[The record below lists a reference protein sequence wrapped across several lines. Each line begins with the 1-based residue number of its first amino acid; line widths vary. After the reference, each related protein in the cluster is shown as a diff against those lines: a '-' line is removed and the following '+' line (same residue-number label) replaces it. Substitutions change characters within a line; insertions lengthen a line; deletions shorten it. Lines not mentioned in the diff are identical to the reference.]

1 MSDNDKGEAKEAS
14 KTAPES
20 LEPNKAVV
28 EQRMESLNAGL
39 QSVKPPASPAS
50 SSGRSREKF
59 AAVKGMNDLLPP
71 QIETWQFLERTAR
84 ELFGTWGYAEVRT
97 PILEDTALFV
107 RSVGEVTDIVSKEM
121 YTFTDK
127 GDRSLTMRP
136 ENTAPAVRAYI
147 EHGFAQ
153 QPVTRWYYL
162 GPMFRY
168 ERMKTGRY
176 RQFYQLGA
184 EAYGSQD
191 ASQDV
196 ENIALAWHFLKAI
209 GVQHV
214 TLHLNSLGDA
224 SDRPTYLAALKAH
237 FAPHLASFSDAAK
250 ETFERNTMRL
260 LDTKEEAL
268 HPLVESAP
276 RVGDFLGEAAA
287 KHFEE
292 VKALLGTLGIPFVL
306 DPTLVRGLD
315 YYTRTTFEFIYEPP
329 AGDNAL
335 GTAGTVCGG
344 GRYDNLVKELGGP
357 EKPAVGFAMGLDR
370 LVLLL
375 ESLGKRPERLPLL
388 FVATMDGELKAH
400 ALKLVTDLRG
410 QGLFVD
416 FDPRGGK
423 IKRQVERAS
432 TLKAR
437 YFAVYGE
444 REHQSRTLTLKAMD
458 LPDGDPNKEVSVGLD
473 ALSGWLAAAR

>member
-1 MSDNDKGEAKEAS
+1 MSQK
-14 KTAPES
+14 
-20 LEPNKAVV
+20 LV
-28 EQRMESLNAGL
+28 
-39 QSVKPPASPAS
+39 
-50 SSGRSREKF
+50 
-59 AAVKGMNDLLPP
+59 AVKGMNDLMSP
-71 QIETWQFLERTAR
+71 QIETWQFVERTAR
-84 ELFGTWGYAEVRT
+84 EMFGTWGYSEIRT
-97 PILEDTALFV
+97 PIVEDTALFV

-121 YTFTDK
+121 YTFEDK
-127 GDRSLTMRP
+127 GGRSITMRP

-147 EHGFAQ
+147 EHGLGQ

-176 RQFYQLGA
+176 RQFYQIGA
-184 EAYGSQD
+184 EAYGPAD

-209 GVQHV
+209 GIQHV

-224 SDRPTYLAALKAH
+224 PDRPKYLEALKAY
-237 FAPHLASFSDAAK
+237 FAPHVATFSDAAK

-268 HPLVESAP
+268 RPLVAGAP
-276 RVGDFLGEAAA
+276 VIGDFLGEAAKA
-287 KHFEE
+287 HFDE
-292 VKALLGTLGIPFVL
+292 VKALLTTLGIPFVL
-306 DPTLVRGLD
+306 DRALVRGLD

-344 GRYDNLVKELGGP
+344 GRYDNLVHELGGP

-375 ESLGKRPERLPLL
+375 ESLGKQPERRPLL
-388 FVATMDGELKAH
+388 FIATMEGELKAH
-400 ALKLVTDLRG
+400 AVKLVTELRMK
-410 QGLFVD
+410 GLAVD

-432 TLKAR
+432 SVKAR
-437 YFAVYGE
+437 HFVVYGQS
-444 REHQSRTLTLKAMD
+444 EHEARAFKIKNMD
-458 LPDGDPNKEVSVGLD
+458 LPDGDPNKEATVPLDGL
-473 ALSGWLAAAR
+473 AEWLLNAARVAPVTTPPGS

>member
-1 MSDNDKGEAKEAS
+1 MS
-14 KTAPES
+14 
-20 LEPNKAVV
+20 
-28 EQRMESLNAGL
+28 Q
-39 QSVKPPASPAS
+39 
-50 SSGRSREKF
+50 KF

-71 QIETWQFLERTAR
+71 QIEIWQFLERTAR
-84 ELFGTWGYAEVRT
+84 EVFGTWGYSEIRT
-97 PILEDTALFV
+97 PIVEDTALFV

-127 GDRSLTMRP
+127 GDRSITMRP

-184 EAYGSQD
+184 EAYGSAD

-196 ENIALAWHFLKAI
+196 ENIALAWHYLKAI
-209 GVQHV
+209 GVKHV
-214 TLHLNSLGDA
+214 TLHLNTLGDA
-224 SDRPTYLAALKAH
+224 SDRPRYLEALKAH
-237 FAPHLASFSDAAK
+237 FAPHVSTFSEIAK

-260 LDTKEEAL
+260 LDTKDEAL
-268 HPLVESAP
+268 KGLIESAP
-276 RVGDFLGEAAA
+276 SLSDFVGEGAK
-287 KHFEE
+287 KHFDE
-292 VKALLGTLGIPFVL
+292 VKALLTALEIPFVI
-306 DPTLVRGLD
+306 DPKLVRGLD

-344 GRYDNLVKELGGP
+344 GRYDNLVHELGGP

-370 LVLLL
+370 LVLLM
-375 ESLGKRPERLPLL
+375 EALGKQPERRPVL
-388 FVATMDGELKAH
+388 FVATMDGDLKVH
-400 ALKLVTDLRG
+400 AVKLVTDLRA
-410 QGLFVD
+410 QGFAVD

-423 IKRQVERAS
+423 IKRQIERAS
-432 TLKAR
+432 AVKAR
-437 YFAVYGE
+437 HFFVYGQS
-444 REHQSRTLTLKAMD
+444 EHEARSIKIKNMD
-458 LPDGDPNKEVSVGLD
+458 LPDGAPEKEVTVPLD
-473 ALSGWLAAAR
+473 GLAAWLLNATKTAPVTP

>member
-1 MSDNDKGEAKEAS
+1 MSDAS
-14 KTAPES
+14 G
-20 LEPNKAVV
+20 
-28 EQRMESLNAGL
+28 QG
-39 QSVKPPASPAS
+39 
-50 SSGRSREKF
+50 GRGREKF

-84 ELFGTWGYAEVRT
+84 DMFGTWGYSEVRT
-97 PILEDTALFV
+97 PILEDTGLFV

-127 GDRSLTMRP
+127 GDRSVTMRP
-136 ENTAPAVRAYI
+136 ENTAPAVRAYL

-184 EAYGSQD
+184 EAYGAGD

-196 ENIALAWHFLKAI
+196 ENIALAHAYLKAI

-224 SDRPTYLAALKAH
+224 ADRPRYLEALKAH
-237 FAPHLASFSDAAK
+237 FAPHVPGFSEAAK
-250 ETFERNTMRL
+250 DTFERNTMRL
-260 LDTKEEAL
+260 LDSKEEAL
-268 HPLVESAP
+268 RPLVEAAP

-287 KHFEE
+287 RHFDE
-292 VKALLGTLGIPFVL
+292 VKALLSTLGIPFVV
-306 DPTLVRGLD
+306 DPRLVRGLD
-315 YYTRTTFEFIYEPP
+315 YYTRTTFEFVYEPP
-329 AGDNAL
+329 AGDSAL

-344 GRYDNLVKELGGP
+344 GRYDDLVRQLGGP
-357 EKPAVGFAMGLDR
+357 DKPAVGFAMGLDR

-375 ESLGKRPERLPLL
+375 EALGKRPARRPLL
-388 FVATMDGELKAH
+388 FVATMDGALKAE
-400 ALKLVTDLRG
+400 AVKLVTELRLA
-410 QGLFVD
+410 GLCVD

-423 IKRQVERAS
+423 VKRQIERAS
-432 TLKAR
+432 ALAAR

-444 REHQSRTLTLKAMD
+444 REHQARTLTLKALD
-458 LPDGDPNKEVSVGLD
+458 LPDGDPGKETQVGLD
-473 ALSGWLAAAR
+473 GLEDWLRRQ

>member
-1 MSDNDKGEAKEAS
+1 MS
-14 KTAPES
+14 
-20 LEPNKAVV
+20 
-28 EQRMESLNAGL
+28 Q
-39 QSVKPPASPAS
+39 
-50 SSGRSREKF
+50 KF

-84 ELFGTWGYAEVRT
+84 EVFGAWGYAEVRT
-97 PILEDTALFV
+97 PIVEDTALFV

-121 YTFTDK
+121 YTFDDK
-127 GDRSLTMRP
+127 AGRSITLRP

-147 EHGFAQ
+147 ENGFAQ
-153 QPVTRWYYL
+153 QPVTRWFYT

-191 ASQDV
+191 AAQDV
-196 ENIALAWHFLKAI
+196 ENIALAWHYLKAI

-224 SDRPTYLAALKAH
+224 ADRPKFLEALRAH
-237 FAPHLASFSDAAK
+237 FAPHLSTFSDTAK

-260 LDTKEEAL
+260 LDTKEEVLA
-268 HPLVESAP
+268 PLVASAP
-276 RVGDFLGEAAA
+276 RVGDFLGDAANA
-287 KHFEE
+287 HFDE
-292 VKALLGTLGIPFVL
+292 VKSLLASLDIPFVL
-306 DPTLVRGLD
+306 DPKLVRGLD

-329 AGDNAL
+329 AGENAL

-375 ESLGKRPERLPLL
+375 EALGKRPERRPVFFL
-388 FVATMDGELKAH
+388 ATMDGDLKRH
-400 ALKLVTDLRG
+400 AVKLVTDLRLS
-410 QGLFVD
+410 GLFVD

-432 TLKAR
+432 AVKAR
-437 YFAVYGE
+437 YFAVYGDQ
-444 REHQSRTLTLKAMD
+444 EHQSRTLKLKAMD
-458 LPDGDPNKEVSVGLD
+458 LPDTDPNKEVSVPLD
-473 ALSGWLAAAR
+473 GLAAFLAKV

>member
-1 MSDNDKGEAKEAS
+1 MS
-14 KTAPES
+14 
-20 LEPNKAVV
+20 
-28 EQRMESLNAGL
+28 Q
-39 QSVKPPASPAS
+39 
-50 SSGRSREKF
+50 KF
-59 AAVKGMNDLLPP
+59 AAPKGMNDLLPP
-71 QIETWQFLERTAR
+71 QIEIWQVLERTAR
-84 ELFGTWGYAEVRT
+84 ELFGTWGYSEIRT
-97 PILEDTALFV
+97 PIVEDTALFV

-121 YTFTDK
+121 YTFDDK
-127 GDRSLTMRP
+127 GGRSITMRP

-184 EAYGSQD
+184 EAYGSAD

-196 ENIALAWHFLKAI
+196 ENIALAWHYLKAI

-214 TLHLNSLGDA
+214 SLHLNTLGDS
-224 SDRPTYLAALKAH
+224 SDRPKYLEALKAH
-237 FAPHLASFSDAAK
+237 FAPHVGTFSEIAK

-260 LDTKEEAL
+260 LDTKDEAL
-268 HPLVESAP
+268 RSLVESAP
-276 RVGDFLGEAAA
+276 SLSEFVGEAAK
-287 KHFEE
+287 KHFDE
-292 VKALLGTLGIPFVL
+292 VKALLTALGIPFVI
-306 DPTLVRGLD
+306 DPKLVRGLD

-344 GRYDNLVKELGGP
+344 GRYDNLVHELGGP

-370 LVLLL
+370 LVLLM
-375 ESLGKRPERLPLL
+375 EALGKRPERRPVL
-388 FVATMDGELKAH
+388 FVATMEGELKVH
-400 ALKLVTDLRG
+400 AVKLVTDLRA
-410 QGLFVD
+410 QGLSVD

-423 IKRQVERAS
+423 IKRQVERAAAV
-432 TLKAR
+432 KAR
-437 YFAVYGE
+437 HFFVYGQA
-444 REHQSRTLTLKAMD
+444 EHEARAFKIKNMD
-458 LPDGDPNKEVSVGLD
+458 LPDGDPAKEVTVPLD
-473 ALSGWLAAAR
+473 ALAAWLLNAAQAAPVTP

>member
-1 MSDNDKGEAKEAS
+1 MS
-14 KTAPES
+14 
-20 LEPNKAVV
+20 
-28 EQRMESLNAGL
+28 Q
-39 QSVKPPASPAS
+39 
-50 SSGRSREKF
+50 KF

-71 QIETWQFLERTAR
+71 QIEIWQLLERTAR
-84 ELFGTWGYAEVRT
+84 EVFGTWGYSEIRT
-97 PILEDTALFV
+97 PIVEDTALFV

-121 YTFTDK
+121 YTFEDK
-127 GDRSLTMRP
+127 GGRSITMRP

-184 EAYGSQD
+184 EAYGSAD

-196 ENIALAWHFLKAI
+196 ENIALAWHYLKAV

-214 TLHLNSLGDA
+214 TLHLNTLGDA
-224 SDRPTYLAALKAH
+224 TDRPRYLEALKAH
-237 FAPHLASFSDAAK
+237 FAPHVGTFNEIAK

-260 LDTKEEAL
+260 LDTKDEAL
-268 HPLVESAP
+268 KPLVESAP
-276 RVGDFLGEAAA
+276 SLSDFVGEAAK
-287 KHFEE
+287 KHFDE
-292 VKALLGTLGIPFVL
+292 VKALLTAIGIPFVI
-306 DPTLVRGLD
+306 DPKLVRGLD

-344 GRYDNLVKELGGP
+344 GRYDNLVHELGGP

-375 ESLGKRPERLPLL
+375 EALGKQPERRPLL
-388 FVATMDGELKAH
+388 FVATMEGELKVH
-400 ALKLVTDLRG
+400 AVKLVTDLRAR
-410 QGLFVD
+410 GLFVD

-423 IKRQVERAS
+423 IKRQIERAS
-432 TLKAR
+432 AVKAR
-437 YFAVYGE
+437 HFFVYGQA
-444 REHQSRTLTLKAMD
+444 EHEARSIKIKNMD
-458 LPDGDPNKEVSVGLD
+458 LPDGDAAKEVTVPLD
-473 ALSGWLAAAR
+473 GLAAWLLNASKAAPVTP